1 MRGVLRCVP
10 KPLCK
15 ASTNAAGVV
24 AETTSFPE
32 AGPFAVRERSF
43 PKSTQP
49 RRALPFAVDCKTS
62 NLLPRCRELLTSR
75 GAAGW

>member
-43 PKSTQP
+43 PKSNP
-49 RRALPFAVDCKTS
+49 AEEGPALCRRL
-62 NLLPRCRELLTSR
+62 
-75 GAAGW
+75 